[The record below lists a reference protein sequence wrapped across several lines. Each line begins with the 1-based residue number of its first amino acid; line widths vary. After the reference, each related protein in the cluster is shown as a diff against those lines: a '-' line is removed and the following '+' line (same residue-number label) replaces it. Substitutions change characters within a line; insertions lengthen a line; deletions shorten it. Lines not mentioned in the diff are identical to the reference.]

1 MKALEMAV
9 KMENDAVEFYKKCAE
24 KTNSPIGKKMF
35 LSIAEDE
42 MYHAACAMDVLNGKK
57 FKPPSTSPKQ
67 DMKSI
72 YEKSKA
78 ELLQKASADASD
90 IEALTIAMKMEKEG
104 YEFYKKSAEAAAS
117 AEEKA
122 LFSCL
127 ANDEQEH
134 FTIFQNTCS
143 LLSDTSNW
151 FMWEE
156 RVIYEGG

>member
-1 MKALEMAV
+1 MNALEIAV

-24 KTNSPIGKKMF
+24 KTGSAIGKKMF
-35 LSIAEDE
+35 LSIADDE
-42 MYHAACAMDVLNGKK
+42 QYHAACAMDVLKGKK
-57 FKPPSTSPKQ
+57 FKPPATSPKQ

-72 YEKSKA
+72 YEQSKA

-90 IEALTIAMKMEKEG
+90 IEALNIALKMEKEG
-104 YEFYKKSAEAAAS
+104 YEFYKKSAEAATS

-122 LFSCL
+122 LFECL
-127 ANDEQEH
+127 ASDEQEH